1 MPLTVE
7 EIRGQVIF
15 CAYEVLETRSVDAEG
30 FTTRSLTD
38 GAGRTLQTIDQLGK
52 ISTMT
57 YDAAGNVLSAR
68 DPNGVG
74 YDVVYDELGRTVT
87 LRMRCAVSSSAI
99 PPARTVDCY
108 VSRYTR
114 LSRFPFPCFLVWIC
128 LWQIQTKKQVRW
140 RHRLF

>member
-1 MPLTVE
+1 MLFWHFAVSIDRFFLATLVN
-7 EIRGQVIF
+7 IRRTNQTCRAHCFV
-15 CAYEVLETRSVDAEG
+15 CEVLETRSVDADG

-74 YDVVYDELGRTVT
+74 YDAVYDELGRMTSQT
-87 LRMRCAVSSSAI
+87 DTFADTTDCGYDD
-99 PPARTVDCY
+99 AREVGC
-108 VSRYTR
+108 V
-114 LSRFPFPCFLVWIC
+114 
-128 LWQIQTKKQVRW
+128 K
-140 RHRLF
+140 